1 MTTPSAVERPA
12 PTHGCVRC
20 GRQVPIDVAL
30 CEQCN
35 PLELKQ
41 PSATQFHGIAALGIV
56 AAVVVLAILAR
67 GAIVGVGPFTGTIDG
82 VAAADGGLA
91 VTLIVRNAG
100 SKDGATTCRV
110 VPDTRPVGGAQEIV
124 QTPPVPAGDD
134 VRFTALV
141 TRLGTVPAGLAVDCQ
156 SP

>member
-1 MTTPSAVERPA
+1 MTTPSAAERPA

-20 GRQVPIDVAL
+20 GREVPIHVAL
-30 CEQCN
+30 CEDCN

-41 PSATQFHGIAALGIV
+41 PSATQFHGIAALGIIV
-56 AAVVVLAILAR
+56 AVVVLAILAR

-91 VTLIVRNAG
+91 VTLIVANAG
-100 SKDGATTCRV
+100 TKEGATTCRV
-110 VPDTRPVGGAQEIV
+110 VPESRPVGGPQVIV
-124 QTPPVPAGDD
+124 QTPTVPAGGD
-134 VRFTALV
+134 VRFTTTV
-141 TRLGTVPAGLAVDCQ
+141 TELGTVPSGLAVDCQ

>member
-1 MTTPSAVERPA
+1 MTTPTAAERPA

-30 CEQCN
+30 CEECN

-41 PSATQFHGIAALGIV
+41 PSATQFHGIAALGIIV
-56 AAVVVLAILAR
+56 AVVVLAILAR

-82 VAAADGGLA
+82 VAATDGGLA
-91 VTLIVRNAG
+91 VTLIVANAG
-100 SKDGATTCRV
+100 SKAGATTCRL
-110 VPDTRPVGGAQEIV
+110 VPDSRPVGGAQEIV
-124 QTPPVPAGDD
+124 QTPSVPAGGD
-134 VRFTALV
+134 VRFTATV
-141 TRLGTVPAGLAVDCQ
+141 TRLGTVPSGLAIDCQ